1 VNGTRAV
8 LVLSG
13 GGAKTAAQVGAWR
26 AITEAGLEIV
36 ACVATS
42 MGAVIGAALAGGRTP
57 DQLVGDVR
65 QLGRRDIAALNPGAL
80 LPGFRARSLLRE
92 APLRRTIERLVP
104 VRSFDGCRIPLSVAA
119 TDLDSRELVWFGA
132 RGRDVPL
139 MDALYATVALPLY
152 YPPALIDGRRYA
164 DGGLRAVLPLEGALG
179 VDAELIVAVDVGPGF
194 DELETTAPDAVP
206 RLIEA
211 YNEATAILMAT
222 NTQLQVALWR
232 SRTGATGGRP
242 ALVYIRPRVE
252 RGATFRLKD
261 VESYAA
267 EGYRAGA
274 AALRDFKSPSGA

>member
-1 VNGTRAV
+1 MNGTRAV
-8 LVLSG
+8 LILSG

-42 MGAVIGAALAGGRTP
+42 MGAVIGAALAGGRPP
-57 DQLVGDVR
+57 DELLHDVR
-65 QLGRRDIAALNPGAL
+65 RLRRRDIASLNPGAL
-80 LPGFRARSLLRE
+80 LPGLRARSLLRE

-104 VRSFDGCRIPLSVAA
+104 VRSFDGCRIPLTVAA

-139 MDALYATVALPLY
+139 VDALYATVALPLY
-152 YPPALIDGRRYA
+152 YPPAVIGGRRYA
-164 DGGLRAVLPLEGALG
+164 DGGLRAVLPLEGAQG
-179 VDAELIVAVDVGPGF
+179 VDADLIVAVDVGPGF
-194 DELETTAPDAVP
+194 DEPESTAPRAVP
-206 RLIEA
+206 RLVAA

-232 SRTGATGGRP
+232 SRYGTGASRP
-242 ALVYIRPRVE
+242 KLVYIRPPVE
-252 RGATFRLKD
+252 RGATFRIEA

-267 EGYRAGA
+267 EGYRAAA
-274 AALRDFKSPSGA
+274 AALRDFKSSSGA